1 MAFQVSPG
9 VNVSEIDLTGSVV
22 PGATSIG
29 GTVMPS
35 RWGPANTV
43 QTISTEEE
51 LLATFGKPNT
61 TVATY
66 WFSAAS
72 FLNYTGNLKVTRTV
86 NSTAMNASSGTT
98 EVLIKNQDLYNDTY
112 NTDFGG
118 SESSTYGL

>member
-98 EVLIKNQDLYNDTY
+98 EILIKNADV
-112 NTDFGG
+112 
-118 SESSTYGL
+118 